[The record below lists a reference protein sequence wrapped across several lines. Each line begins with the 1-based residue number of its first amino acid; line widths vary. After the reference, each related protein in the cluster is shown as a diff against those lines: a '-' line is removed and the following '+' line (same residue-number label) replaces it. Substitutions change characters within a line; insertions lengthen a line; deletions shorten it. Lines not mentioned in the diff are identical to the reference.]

1 MLDKNLL
8 DEKLILNEM
17 ERLNILFI
25 KNNYD
30 EKQKK
35 LFIESKLEKAKLN
48 NDTLLIEVCNRLLK

>member
-35 LFIESKLEKAKLN
+35 LFIESKLEKAKIN